1 MKRFQDKVVIVV
13 GATSGMGE
21 ASSYRFASEG
31 AKVLVVGRRK
41 KKGEE
46 VVKRIKDNGGV
57 GSFLKADISKKE
69 DDKKIINIAIKRYK
83 KIDVLANIA
92 GYHISKGIE
101 DISEKE
107 WDFLMDTN
115 IKSFF
120 LISKNA
126 IPYLKKTKGNIVNMS
141 SMVGLV
147 GQTNACAY
155 AATKGGIIA
164 MTKNMALDLAKY
176 GIRVNAVCPGW
187 IRSELVEDW
196 FHQQGLEEEKQRDYI
211 NSVHPLGRIG
221 ENEEAAGAIV
231 FLASEDASFITGV
244 ALPVDGALTL
254 GY

>member
-1 MKRFQDKVVIVV
+1 MKRFQDKVVIVI

-69 DDKKIINIAIKRYK
+69 DDKKIINIAIKRFK

-92 GYHISKGIE
+92 GWHISKGIE
-101 DISEKE
+101 DVSEKE

-120 LISKNA
+120 LIS
-126 IPYLKKTKGNIVNMS
+126 
-141 SMVGLV
+141 
-147 GQTNACAY
+147 
-155 AATKGGIIA
+155 
-164 MTKNMALDLAKY
+164 
-176 GIRVNAVCPGW
+176 
-187 IRSELVEDW
+187 
-196 FHQQGLEEEKQRDYI
+196 
-211 NSVHPLGRIG
+211 
-221 ENEEAAGAIV
+221 
-231 FLASEDASFITGV
+231 
-244 ALPVDGALTL
+244 
-254 GY
+254 